1 MTFVYTRRGK
11 SKKSDVEEGFSAT
24 FENQEEIRANME
36 FCYWCGER
44 VSRGEVVIDLGNK

>member
-1 MTFVYTRRGK
+1 MTFVYTRRAK

-36 FCYWCGER
+36 FATGVAKGFQGGKW
-44 VSRGEVVIDLGNK
+44 